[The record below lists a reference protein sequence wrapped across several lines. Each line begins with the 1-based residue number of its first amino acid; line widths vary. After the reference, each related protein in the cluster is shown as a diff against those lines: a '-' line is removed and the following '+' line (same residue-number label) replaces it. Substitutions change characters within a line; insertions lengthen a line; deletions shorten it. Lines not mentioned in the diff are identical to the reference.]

1 MYLNAIEHK
10 IVRFRLLSLLSF
22 FLSFSLCLSPS
33 LKTAEPTTK
42 NPRSNGFAKMPL
54 PPLLPHLFSATDLY
68 GGWLVRRS
76 ENTDSA
82 RNFAKKLRKAKE
94 DRVERRG
101 KKEGKEDF
109 RRDLSY
115 RKTHRAVHSVSAFI
129 SFSRICRVIGFH
141 LYTWCTLIFPT
152 CTDFY
157 PISKKRRT
165 LISSFFLPF
174 LSLSL
179 CPEIFVSSCTFWV
192 GNTA

>member
-1 MYLNAIEHK
+1 MVVGRK
-10 IVRFRLLSLLSF
+10 IPILR
-22 FLSFSLCLSPS
+22 
-33 LKTAEPTTK
+33 E
-42 NPRSNGFAKMPL
+42 
-54 PPLLPHLFSATDLY
+54 
-68 GGWLVRRS
+68 
-76 ENTDSA
+76 
-82 RNFAKKLRKAKE
+82 NFAKKLRKAKE

-141 LYTWCTLIFPT
+141 LYTRCTLIFPAPT

-165 LISSFFLPF
+165 LISSFFSLLLF
-174 LSLSL
+174 FSLSL
-179 CPEIFVSSCTFWV
+179 FLSVLKFLFHRVYFALVIPRETGVRSLLHYFHINNVALRSEMTDVNKSRITGISSNEFHPV
-192 GNTA
+192 PRESK